1 MNDITWHDDVTMYA
15 VKDTETQ
22 QLCGH
27 FFLDLHPREG
37 KYGHQCVI
45 PIRPS
50 YAPSEGAAQTS
61 CVAMVANLPQ
71 ATADQPALLRHA
83 QASPARRCFVASACG

>member
-1 MNDITWHDDVTMYA
+1 MYA
-15 VKDTETQ
+15 VKDTQTQ
-22 QLCGH
+22 EVCGH

-50 YAPSEGAAQTS
+50 YEPSEGPAQTS
-61 CVAMVANLPQ
+61 CVAMIANLPRP
-71 ATADQPALLRHA
+71 TAEQPALLRHSQVDVVSICDIPDA
-83 QASPARRCFVASACG
+83 DRAP